1 MSVLFFCILSHY
13 LKLKTAGTH
22 RHELM
27 WMVAPIHCRKL
38 HFKKKE
44 KSMKM
49 KFKPSNLKVAVVSAI
64 VVGSVGFNTAIFAGT
79 ATDNMAVSTDV
90 GISCTITVA
99 DLTFLDY
106 DPTYGVDNDSTGSV
120 TSTCTVGGAVV
131 LTLGQGA
138 SAESGSTDAVP
149 IRRMLGQ
156 SAGNAGTF
164 LAYGLFQENG
174 RTTVFGNTS
183 ATGASFAATG
193 GADVTTVYGRIP
205 KNQAAAIGSFV
216 DSVSVTL
223 TY

>member
-1 MSVLFFCILSHY
+1 
-13 LKLKTAGTH
+13 
-22 RHELM
+22 
-27 WMVAPIHCRKL
+27 MVIPIHCRKL
-38 HFKKKE
+38 DFLEIRKRKKIM
-44 KSMKM
+44 SI
-49 KFKPSNLKVAVVSAI
+49 KFNQRNLKLAIAAGILLGSA
-64 VVGSVGFNTAIFAGT
+64 GFSTAIFAGT

-99 DLTFLDY
+99 DLTFSGY

-120 TSTCTVGGAVV
+120 TSTCTMGGAVV
-131 LTLGQGA
+131 LTLGQGS
-138 SAESGSTDAVP
+138 SAESGSTDAAP
-149 IRRMLGQ
+149 IRRMVGT

-183 ATGASFAATG
+183 ETGGSFTATG

-205 KNQAAAIGSFV
+205 KSQSAAIGSYA

-223 TY
+223 TYYC

>member
-1 MSVLFFCILSHY
+1 MKTKLNQNK
-13 LKLKTAGTH
+13 LKLA
-22 RHELM
+22 
-27 WMVAPIHCRKL
+27 I
-38 HFKKKE
+38 
-44 KSMKM
+44 
-49 KFKPSNLKVAVVSAI
+49 VSAML
-64 VVGSVGFNTAIFAGT
+64 VGSAGFSTAIFAGT
-79 ATDNMAVSTDV
+79 AADNMAVTTDV
-90 GISCTITVA
+90 GISCTIAVA
-99 DLTFLDY
+99 DLTFSGY

-120 TSTCTVGGAVV
+120 TSTCTMGGAVV
-131 LTLGQGA
+131 LTLGQGS
-138 SAESGSTDAVP
+138 SAESTSTDAAP
-149 IRRMLGQ
+149 IRRMVGV

-183 ATGASFAATG
+183 VTGNSFSATG

>member
-1 MSVLFFCILSHY
+1 
-13 LKLKTAGTH
+13 
-22 RHELM
+22 
-27 WMVAPIHCRKL
+27 MVIPIHCRKL
-38 HFKKKE
+38 DFLEIRKRKKIM
-44 KSMKM
+44 SI
-49 KFKPSNLKVAVVSAI
+49 KFNQRNLKLAIAAGILLGSA
-64 VVGSVGFNTAIFAGT
+64 GFSTAIFAGT

-90 GISCTITVA
+90 GISCTIAVA
-99 DLTFLDY
+99 DLTFSGY
-106 DPTYGVDNDSTGSV
+106 APTYGVDNDSTGSV
-120 TSTCTVGGAVV
+120 TSTCTMGGGVV
-131 LTLGQGA
+131 LTLGQGS

-156 SAGNAGTF
+156 SAGKAGTF
-164 LAYGLFQENG
+164 LAYGLFQEHG

-183 ATGASFAATG
+183 ATGDTFTATG

>member
-1 MSVLFFCILSHY
+1 MKTKLNQNK
-13 LKLKTAGTH
+13 LKLA
-22 RHELM
+22 
-27 WMVAPIHCRKL
+27 I
-38 HFKKKE
+38 
-44 KSMKM
+44 
-49 KFKPSNLKVAVVSAI
+49 VSAML
-64 VVGSVGFNTAIFAGT
+64 VGSAGFSTAIFAGT
-79 ATDNMAVSTDV
+79 AADNMAVTTDV
-90 GISCTITVA
+90 GISCTIAVA
-99 DLTFLDY
+99 DLTFSGY

-120 TSTCTVGGAVV
+120 TSTCTMGGAVV
-131 LTLGQGA
+131 LTLGQGS
-138 SAESGSTDAVP
+138 SAESGSTDAAP
-149 IRRMLGQ
+149 IRRMVGQ

-183 ATGASFAATG
+183 ATGDSFAATG

>member
-1 MSVLFFCILSHY
+1 
-13 LKLKTAGTH
+13 
-22 RHELM
+22 
-27 WMVAPIHCRKL
+27 
-38 HFKKKE
+38 
-44 KSMKM
+44 MKM

-79 ATDNMAVSTDV
+79 ATDNMSVSTDV
-90 GISCTITVA
+90 GISYTITVA
-99 DLTFLDY
+99 DLTFPGY
-106 DPTYGVDNDSTGSV
+106 DPTYGVHNDSTGSV
-120 TSTCTVGGAVV
+120 TSTCTMGGAVV

-205 KNQAAAIGSFV
+205 KNQAAGIGSFV